1 MILETILKYRVMKAI
16 NTLSVLFFLFIAV
29 ACSSESDTIMNDL
42 DKDVQGVSEMYASV
56 DFSFLTTQTGVATK
70 ASELTSGED
79 NEGTDTEQ
87 SISNCYIAVF
97 EYANN
102 SAGKFLGSRS
112 YDNTNI
118 KAESSV
124 YKMNGGII
132 FKIPENINDR
142 KDLLFVAIAN
152 VNAGTIPTSGEM
164 TYDGLM
170 DLQLTENP
178 TALVKVGEK
187 ILLKGQNGDYTLDG
201 KRFIQ
206 LSKNV
211 LDFDNSTK
219 SDATVSYANLEIPV
233 KQRTA
238 AIMLKSFEVNKSASN
253 SNKET
258 VEATIT
264 NVSLENV
271 KMYGKVN
278 GENTN
283 KDVTLYSEVQADL
296 SQINDYRFY
305 AYENTSTEYK
315 TKMHIDYEYKTSDS
329 KTVNRTFSFTIKSP
343 EAGTQV
349 DAVWANHLY
358 EISVTITN
366 EIAKVDVQC
375 YTKDWEKGGSYEVT
389 LKPSTSSN

>member
-1 MILETILKYRVMKAI
+1 MKAI

-70 ASELTSGED
+70 ASELTSGD
-79 NEGTDTEQ
+79 SIGGTKTEQ

-97 EYANN
+97 EYANDA
-102 SAGKFLGSRS
+102 AGKFLGSRS
-112 YDNTNI
+112 YGKT
-118 KAESSV
+118 
-124 YKMNGGII
+124 MNEGII

-152 VNAGTIPTSGEM
+152 VKEGTIPTSGEM
-164 TYDGLM
+164 TYERLM
-170 DLQLTENP
+170 NLELTENP
-178 TALVKVGEK
+178 TDLVKVGER

-206 LSKNV
+206 ISKNV

-238 AIMLKSFEVNKSASN
+238 AIMLKSFEVNKKASN
-253 SNKET
+253 SKEDK
-258 VEATIT
+258 VDAKIT
-264 NVSLENV
+264 NVSLKNV
-271 KMYGKVN
+271 KMKGKVN
-278 GENTN
+278 GENIN
-283 KDVTLYSEVQADL
+283 KDVTLYSDVEANL
-296 SQINDYRFY
+296 GQINDYRFY
-305 AYENTSTEYK
+305 AYENTSEEAKTE
-315 TKMHIDYEYKTSDS
+315 MHIAYEYKTSDG

-343 EAGTQV
+343 EAGDRV

>member
-70 ASELTSGED
+70 ASELTSGD
-79 NEGTDTEQ
+79 SIGGTKTEQ

-97 EYANN
+97 EYANDA
-102 SAGKFLGSRS
+102 AGKFLGSRS
-112 YDNTNI
+112 YGKT
-118 KAESSV
+118 
-124 YKMNGGII
+124 MNEGII

-152 VNAGTIPTSGEM
+152 VKEGTIPTSGEM
-164 TYDGLM
+164 TYERLM
-170 DLQLTENP
+170 NLELTENP
-178 TALVKVGEK
+178 TDLVKVGER

-206 LSKNV
+206 ISKNV

-238 AIMLKSFEVNKSASN
+238 AIMLKSFEVNKIAN
-253 SNKET
+253 GSNKET

-264 NVSLENV
+264 SISLENV
-271 KMYGKVN
+271 KMYGKVK

-283 KDVTLYSEVQADL
+283 NDVTLYSDVEANS

-305 AYENTSTEYK
+305 AYENTSKGTK
-315 TKMHIDYEYKTSDS
+315 TMMHITYEYNTSDG